1 MKQEAE
7 GGNYDTFSELVFFS
21 LKENGLFSDEAYNY
35 ELVRL
40 MRKQSLE
47 DFSSFE
53 ADVFLDRVFLSLPSG
68 TLTTTE
74 IKKLFEIAIN
84 DNHTKVFLGRFFWE
98 LGLIK
103 EKPSFD
109 LSYLIENE
117 KTDFMKCLT
126 KLTVSLGKC
135 FKLYRKNSDT
145 DADLLSELYYFKHLA
160 VSFDI
165 SNTEKISN
173 KLIQI
178 IFDEDI
184 ELEIKDDVIG
194 YVFPSFRLFHQDVNK
209 SVIKDLN
216 KIYDTICW
224 HVWDK
229 YAFEIATNEEIE
241 HFEMFPSTLYS
252 RGNVM
257 DVFLQKNSEYLYRTS
272 SIENALNVVERA
284 TSHIFFEELV
294 LPSLLFFS

>member
-1 MKQEAE
+1 
-7 GGNYDTFSELVFFS
+7 
-21 LKENGLFSDEAYNY
+21 
-35 ELVRL
+35 
-40 MRKQSLE
+40 
-47 DFSSFE
+47 
-53 ADVFLDRVFLSLPSG
+53 
-68 TLTTTE
+68 
-74 IKKLFEIAIN
+74 
-84 DNHTKVFLGRFFWE
+84 
-98 LGLIK
+98 
-103 EKPSFD
+103 
-109 LSYLIENE
+109 
-117 KTDFMKCLT
+117 MKCLA

-135 FKLYRKNSDT
+135 SKLYRKNSDT
-145 DADLLSELYYFKHLA
+145 DRDLLSELYYFKHLA

-241 HFEMFPSTLYS
+241 HFKMFPSTLYS

-257 DVFLQKNSEYLYRTS
+257 DVFLQKQ
-272 SIENALNVVERA
+272 
-284 TSHIFFEELV
+284 
-294 LPSLLFFS
+294 